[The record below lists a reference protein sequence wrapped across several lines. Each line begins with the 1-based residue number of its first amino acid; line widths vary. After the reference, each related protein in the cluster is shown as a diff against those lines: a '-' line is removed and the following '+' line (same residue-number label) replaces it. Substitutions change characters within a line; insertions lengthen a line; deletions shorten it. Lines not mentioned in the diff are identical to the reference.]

1 MKLKVQTIFIIGI
14 SMVLFLAF
22 LMVTTRPLLIK
33 DGKQLD
39 KIQMEQKLTR
49 LENYLH
55 LEGERLQRLTLD
67 WAIWD
72 DTYDFIAGN
81 KPTYIESNLQ
91 MNTFENNEIGYMFFY
106 DRDNAFLFGKGI
118 EVIPSELK
126 EKVQDLVVTFGEQDS
141 AFIINTTKGLAYVDI
156 KGTYPSSGEGEPN
169 GKLAMIRYIDDTFLR
184 TLENALSLEIK
195 DISIVERIA
204 FPSHEIHLL
213 NDQEMDGSVFIP
225 VTTENE
231 FAQFVLLDD
240 RDYFLQK
247 SKSLNDLF
255 EIFLLMILF
264 LIALIY
270 ILMDRLI
277 VSRVTNLSMQLKD
290 INQSKDGSHR
300 LTYSRKNKDEI
311 FLLERTTNELLESL
325 EQSHIEIKRLAYHDY
340 LTGLPNRF
348 KLKKEFDELS
358 ETDNSFALFFLDL
371 DGFKYIN
378 DGYGHT
384 VGDMLLQE
392 VASRLTTSI
401 IHDHAIISRFGGD
414 EFVVLVQQ
422 ASYQELEKLG
432 DLLNETISEPY
443 EINGIIARIT
453 TSIGI
458 SRMPEDSETFDQL
471 IQHADQAMYDSK
483 RNGKNQFAFYMKHDE
498 SPSE

>member
-14 SMVLFLAF
+14 SMILFLVF

-33 DGKQLD
+33 DGIQLD
-39 KIQMEQKLTR
+39 KNRMEQKLIR

-81 KPTYIESNLQ
+81 KPMYVESNLQ
-91 MNTFENNEIGYMFFY
+91 MNTFENNEIDYMFFY
-106 DRDNAFLFGKGI
+106 DRGNFLFGKGI
-118 EVIPSELK
+118 EEIPSELK
-126 EKVQDLVVTFGEQDS
+126 AVVQNLVVTYEENDS
-141 AFIINTTKGLAYVDI
+141 AFIVNTSTGLAYVDI
-156 KGTYPSSGEGEPN
+156 QDTYPSSGEEETN
-169 GKLAMIRYIDDTFLR
+169 GKLAMVRYIDEAFLN

-195 DISIVERIA
+195 DITIVERIA
-204 FPSHEIHLL
+204 FPTHEIQML
-213 NDQEMDGSVFIP
+213 NNQEMDGSVFIP
-225 VTTENE
+225 VASENE

-240 RDYFLQK
+240 RDYFQQK
-247 SKSLNDLF
+247 TKTLNDLF
-255 EIFLLMILF
+255 VIFLLMILF
-264 LIALIY
+264 LVALIY

-277 VSRVTNLSMQLKD
+277 VSRVTNLSFQLKD
-290 INQSKDGSHR
+290 INQSKDGSNR
-300 LTYSRKNKDEI
+300 LKHSRKNKDEI
-311 FLLERTTNELLESL
+311 FLLEHTTNELLESL
-325 EQSHIEIKRLAYHDY
+325 EQSHREIKRLAYHDY

-348 KLKKEFDELS
+348 KLKKDFDDMS
-358 ETDNSFALFFLDL
+358 KKDNSFALFFLDL

-384 VGDMLLQE
+384 IGDMLLQE

-401 IHDHAIISRFGGD
+401 IHQNAIISRFGGD
-414 EFVVLVQQ
+414 EFVILVQQ
-422 ASYQELEKLG
+422 LSYRELEKLG
-432 DLLNETISEPY
+432 DLLNDVISEPY
-443 EINGIIARIT
+443 DINGIIARIT

-483 RNGKNQFAFYMKHDE
+483 RNGKNQFAFYMKQNE

>member
-1 MKLKVQTIFIIGI
+1 
-14 SMVLFLAF
+14 MVLFLAF

-33 DGKQLD
+33 DGIQLD
-39 KIQMEQKLTR
+39 KIRMEQKLTR

-81 KPTYIESNLQ
+81 KPMYNESNLQ
-91 MNTFENNEIGYMFFY
+91 MNTFKNNEIDYMFFY
-106 DRDNAFLFGKGI
+106 DQGNSFLFGKGVG
-118 EVIPSELK
+118 VISPELK
-126 EKVQDLVVTFGEQDS
+126 DMVQNLVVTFGVQDS
-141 AFIINTTKGLAYVDI
+141 ALIINTTTGLAYVEIQD
-156 KGTYPSSGEGEPN
+156 TFPSSGEGKPN
-169 GKLAMIRYIDDTFLR
+169 GKLVMVRYIDETFLN

-204 FPSHEIHLL
+204 FPSHEIQLL

-240 RDYFLQK
+240 RDYFQQK

-255 EIFLLMILF
+255 FIFLLMILF
-264 LIALIY
+264 LVALIY
-270 ILMDRLI
+270 ILMDKLI
-277 VSRVTNLSMQLKD
+277 VSRVTNLSFQLKD
-290 INQSKDGSHR
+290 INHSKDGSHR
-300 LTYSRKNKDEI
+300 LKHSRKNKDEI
-311 FLLERTTNELLESL
+311 FLLEHTTNELLESL
-325 EQSHIEIKRLAYHDY
+325 EQSHKEIKRLAYHDY

-348 KLKKEFDELS
+348 KLKMDFHEMSNIE
-358 ETDNSFALFFLDL
+358 NSFALLFLDL

-401 IHDHAIISRFGGD
+401 IHENAIISRFGGD
-414 EFVVLVQQ
+414 EFVILVQKV
-422 ASYQELEKLG
+422 SYHDLEKLG
-432 DLLNETISEPY
+432 DLINEVISEPY

-458 SRMPEDSETFDQL
+458 SRMPEDSDTFDQM
-471 IQHADQAMYDSK
+471 IQHGDQAMYDSK
-483 RNGKNQFAFYMKHDE
+483 RNGKNQYAFYMKHNE

>member
-1 MKLKVQTIFIIGI
+1 MI
-14 SMVLFLAF
+14 LFLVF
-22 LMVTTRPLLIK
+22 LMATTRPLLIK
-33 DGKQLD
+33 DGLQLD

-55 LEGERLQRLTLD
+55 LEGDRLKRLTLD

-91 MNTFENNEIGYMFFY
+91 MNTFENNEIDYMFFY
-106 DRDNAFLFGKGI
+106 DRANVFVFGKGL
-118 EVIPSELK
+118 EVIPPDLK
-126 EKVQDLVVTFGEQDS
+126 KDVQNLVITFEEQDS

-156 KGTYPSSGEGEPN
+156 QDTYPSSGEGEPN
-169 GKLAMIRYIDDTFLR
+169 GKLAMIRYIDESFLK
-184 TLENALSLEIK
+184 TLENALSLQIK
-195 DISIVERIA
+195 DISIVKRIA
-204 FPSHEIHLL
+204 FPTHEIQLL
-213 NDQEMDGSVFIP
+213 NDREMDGSIFIP
-225 VTTENE
+225 VTAENQ

-247 SKSLNDLF
+247 SKSLDDLF
-255 EIFLLMILF
+255 FIFLLMILF
-264 LIALIY
+264 LVALIY
-270 ILMDRLI
+270 ILIDRLI
-277 VSRVTNLSMQLKD
+277 VSRVTNLSIQLKE

-300 LTYSRKNKDEI
+300 LKHSRKNKDEI
-311 FLLERTTNELLESL
+311 FLLEYTTNELIESL
-325 EQSHIEIKRLAYHDY
+325 EQSHMEIKRLAYYDY

-348 KLKKEFDELS
+348 KLKNDFDEMNT
-358 ETDNSFALFFLDL
+358 TDNSFALFFLDL

-384 VGDMLLQE
+384 VGDLLLEE

-401 IHDHAIISRFGGD
+401 IHENAIISRFGGD
-414 EFVVLVQQ
+414 EFVILVQQ
-422 ASYQELEKLG
+422 LGYRELEKLG
-432 DLLNETISEPY
+432 DLLNDVISEPY

-458 SRMPEDSETFDQL
+458 SRIPEDSVSFDQL

>member
-1 MKLKVQTIFIIGI
+1 
-14 SMVLFLAF
+14 
-22 LMVTTRPLLIK
+22 MVTTRPLLIK
-33 DGKQLD
+33 DGIQLD
-39 KIQMEQKLTR
+39 KIRMQQKLTR
-49 LENYLH
+49 LENYLY

-67 WAIWD
+67 WSIWD
-72 DTYDFIAGN
+72 DTYEFIAGN
-81 KPTYIESNLQ
+81 KPLYIESNLQ
-91 MNTFENNEIGYMFFY
+91 MNTFENNEIDYMFFY
-106 DRDNAFLFGKGI
+106 DQGNSFIFGKGI
-118 EVIPSELK
+118 AAIPSELK
-126 EKVQDLVVTFGEQDS
+126 DVVQNLVVTFGKQDS
-141 AFIINTTKGLAYVDI
+141 AFIVSTSNGLAYVDI
-156 KGTYPSSGEGEPN
+156 QDTYVSSGEGEPN
-169 GKLAMIRYIDDTFLR
+169 GKLAMVRYIDETFLN
-184 TLENALSLEIK
+184 TLENALSLQIK

-204 FPSHEIHLL
+204 FPPHEIQWL
-213 NDQEMDGSVFIP
+213 NEKKMDGSIFIP

-255 EIFLLMILF
+255 VIFILMILF
-264 LIALIY
+264 LVALIY

-277 VSRVTNLSMQLKD
+277 VSRVTNLSIQLKD
-290 INQSKDGSHR
+290 INKSKDGSHR
-300 LTYSRKNKDEI
+300 LTHSRKNKDEI
-311 FLLERTTNELLESL
+311 FLLEHTTNELLESL
-325 EQSHIEIKRLAYHDY
+325 EQSHMEIKRLAYHDY

-348 KLKKEFDELS
+348 KLKMDFDEMS
-358 ETDNSFALFFLDL
+358 KTDNSFALFFMDL

-378 DGYGHT
+378 DGYGHSI
-384 VGDMLLQE
+384 GDMLLQE

-401 IHDHAIISRFGGD
+401 IHENAIISRFGGD
-414 EFVVLVQQ
+414 EFVILVQQ
-422 ASYQELEKLG
+422 VSYHELEKLG
-432 DLLNETISEPY
+432 DLINEVISEPY

-483 RNGKNQFAFYMKHDE
+483 RNGKNQFAFYMKHNE